1 MLTPEEEKFLA
12 YWSDSRNRVKSG
24 FRQYRTGLSIG
35 MVLGIGII
43 ISLLSG
49 WYSRANMVANSQ
61 STPLV
66 LLFGIVI
73 ISVFCSY
80 FYRQYQREA
89 NDQRYK
95 ELIAKKE
102 KFKALHE
109 VQQDEEKKSQQS

>member
-1 MLTPEEEKFLA
+1 MLTPEEEKFLV
-12 YWSDSRNRVKSG
+12 YWSDKRNRVKSG
-24 FRQYRTGLSIG
+24 FKQYRTGLSIG

-66 LLFGIVI
+66 LLLGIVI

-80 FYRQYQREA
+80 FYKQFRREA
-89 NDQRYK
+89 DEQRYK
-95 ELIAKKE
+95 ELMVKKE
-102 KFKALHE
+102 KALQE
-109 VQQDEEKKSQQS
+109 VQQDEEKKSHQK